1 MKCECGRYVPKGNR
15 CNSCLEKDMRKAV
28 GDQTGSE
35 KLTVLIGN
43 LLAKETADAIGQA
56 YDNFASMEL
65 KARGRHISRAV
76 DVLEILKRNHNFKY
90 EVTSGTAELTSYE
103 GSPIRVSEITV
114 TITKILTYV

>member
-1 MKCECGRYVPKGNR
+1 
-15 CNSCLEKDMRKAV
+15 MRKAV

-56 YDNFASMEL
+56 YDNFASIEL